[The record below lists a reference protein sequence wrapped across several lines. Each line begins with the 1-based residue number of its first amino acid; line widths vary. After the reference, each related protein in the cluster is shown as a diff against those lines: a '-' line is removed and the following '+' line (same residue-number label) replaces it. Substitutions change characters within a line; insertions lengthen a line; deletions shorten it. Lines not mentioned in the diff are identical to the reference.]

1 MLSRKR
7 VQWGMMIAL
16 LAIICIRLFYKL
28 GVGTLMS
35 TDEAWYAIN
44 ANEMLKADNWL
55 VPTLRY
61 QVDYGSKPP
70 LGIWS
75 IMFWFKVLGINTLG
89 LRMYSAIAGLLT
101 IVLICGYL
109 YQRYDLRYSIVAA
122 AAFPALW
129 QCFEFHMFRAG
140 DMDALFCLFYAI
152 AIFALA
158 EVHRGKSWMIILYG
172 AAVGL
177 GFMTKSMHVVVFIVV
192 GVLYLPVIF
201 KNLKIKEV
209 IWAAVVALLPA
220 VIWVLARARF
230 DGLKYIKCITLG
242 EAGDQTRG
250 GITLLYLRDISHE
263 KVTWV
268 LAGVLLTRV
277 VLYFVKCGAGLSVK
291 KVLADLKAFV
301 SRKYLSILAYVVP
314 IALYTLAGHY
324 MMWYIDP
331 SYIAIIWIIAI
342 ETVEVLKKIDFRVL
356 RLLFAGV
363 VVYFCVFYACVQIV
377 QYSTLGTGGRAV
389 DQFKHDI
396 AEFVEGTSGEYSGYD
411 AYIAYD
417 RTRFVGDQ
425 GHWELDYVFLAESTA
440 NLQCLDGGVYGFL
453 EDEDSIL
460 VLDGELWDRYAD
472 VLTGYVFLEQ
482 NTFYVICHDRYEDLL
497 ANGN

>member
-1 MLSRKR
+1 MLSRKK
-7 VQWGMMIAL
+7 VQWGMMIAFFS
-16 LAIICIRLFYKL
+16 IICIRLFYKL

-35 TDEAWYAIN
+35 TDEAWYAVN
-44 ANEMLKADNWL
+44 ANEMLKTGNYL

-70 LGIWS
+70 LGIWC
-75 IMFWFKVLGINTLG
+75 IMFWFKILGINTLG

-101 IVLICGYL
+101 IVLICAYL
-109 YQRYDLRYSIVAA
+109 YKRYDLRYSIVAA

-192 GVLYLPVIF
+192 GALYLPVIF
-201 KNLKIKEV
+201 KNLKVKEV
-209 IWAAVVALLPA
+209 IWAVVAALLPA
-220 VIWVLARARF
+220 IIWVIARARF
-230 DGLKYIKCITLG
+230 DGLEYIKSITLG
-242 EAGDQTRG
+242 ETGDKTGG
-250 GITLLYLRDISHE
+250 GITLLYLRDMSHE

-277 VLYFVKCGAGLSVK
+277 ILYFVKCGAGLSVK
-291 KVLADLKAFV
+291 RVWADLKAYCG
-301 SRKYLSILAYVVP
+301 RKYLSILAYVVP
-314 IALYTLAGHY
+314 IVIYTLAGQY

-342 ETVEVLKKIDFRVL
+342 ETVEVLEKIDFRVM

-363 VVYFCVFYACVQIV
+363 VVCFCVFYACVQIV
-377 QYSTLGTGGRAV
+377 QYKTLGIGGRAI
-389 DQFKHDI
+389 DEFKHDI
-396 AEFVEGTSGEYSGYD
+396 VEFNEGTSGEYSGCN

-417 RTRFVGDQ
+417 RTRYVGDQ
-425 GHWELDYVFLAESTA
+425 GHWELDYVFLAEAHA
-440 NLQCLDGGVYGFL
+440 NLQCLDGGVNGFL
-453 EDEDSIL
+453 ADEDSIL
-460 VLDGELWDRYAD
+460 ILDSELWDRYAGE
-472 VLTGYVFLEQ
+472 LTGYVFLEQ
-482 NTFYVICHDRYEDLL
+482 NSFYVMSHERYEDLP
-497 ANGN
+497 AGGK